1 MCVCARARVCVSER
15 PKSVRRQRESVGGET
30 ARERRWGDSERASG
44 TRRQRELAR
53 DRSPL
58 RSRYGESVVFDF
70 IIKNEEFI
78 IHKYMHELQ
87 KYMSYMINT

>member
-1 MCVCARARVCVSER
+1 VSECVSECVCVRERESVCVCVCVSER
-15 PKSVRRQRESVGGET
+15 PSIGEET

-58 RSRYGESVVFDF
+58 RSR
-70 IIKNEEFI
+70 
-78 IHKYMHELQ
+78 
-87 KYMSYMINT
+87 

>member
-1 MCVCARARVCVSER
+1 VSVCVCEREREGECVCVCVCVCARVCVSER
-15 PKSVRRQRESVGGET
+15 PSIGEET

-58 RSRYGESVVFDF
+58 RSR
-70 IIKNEEFI
+70 
-78 IHKYMHELQ
+78 
-87 KYMSYMINT
+87 

>member
-1 MCVCARARVCVSER
+1 MSVCVCVRERECVCVCVRVCVSER
-15 PKSVRRQRESVGGET
+15 PSIGEET

-58 RSRYGESVVFDF
+58 RRREHRV
-70 IIKNEEFI
+70 
-78 IHKYMHELQ
+78 
-87 KYMSYMINT
+87 